1 MTAAEIL
8 RERGIAYVET
18 RKGKYTTKCPQC
30 GGGYLNVEL
39 KRDGVVW
46 YCNGCQEGSGE
57 HYNGEQQTKKSDPL
71 GPVKAVYDYTDE
83 NGDLLF
89 QALRF
94 EPLNAPKVFRQRTN
108 PDQKKWSIKGVR
120 IVPFRLPELLE
131 DLAQERT
138 IFVVEGEKDVN
149 TLREMGFP
157 ATCNPMGAGK
167 WKATFNPLFKD
178 VHVVICGDNDAPGR
192 DHVRKVADNLYGVA
206 ADLHVLDLKDH
217 WPEIE
222 ESDDITDWFE
232 ARHTVDELW
241 KIVESLPEW
250 KPETNGQAQGN
261 GYDVGGATSKPTL
274 TPCTI
279 EETLKVFDQWL
290 LLKDQTP
297 VITILGAVAAN
308 LLPGDPVWL
317 GIIAPPSSAKTE
329 ILNSISMVPNV
340 VPVATLTPAGLLSGT
355 SKRLRDV
362 KGGACG
368 GLLRQIGEFGI
379 IMLKD
384 FGSVLSMRPDAK
396 AETIAAL
403 REVYDGSWTRVLG
416 TDGGRSLHWS
426 GKIGLVF
433 GATGVIDSHHG
444 VIGAMGDRFLFS
456 RLAPL
461 SRGQFNHALKH
472 VGPATKQMRKELAEA
487 VAGLFAG
494 RRAEPQKITD
504 DEIRQIDAV
513 ISLAVRLRGAVER
526 DRHSRQM
533 ESVLGAE
540 GTARIGLSLERLLA
554 GLDTI
559 GVPRATAIAIV
570 KTVALD
576 SVPPLRLR
584 AYDHLR
590 NARRRDDFL
599 NTEDFIDVDTST
611 VAQAL
616 GLPTNTVRRVLED
629 LAAYGLIECR
639 GKGAGKADKWI
650 ARQWEDDR

>member
-1 MTAAEIL
+1 M
-8 RERGIAYVET
+8 
-18 RKGKYTTKCPQC
+18 
-30 GGGYLNVEL
+30 
-39 KRDGVVW
+39 
-46 YCNGCQEGSGE
+46 
-57 HYNGEQQTKKSDPL
+57 
-71 GPVKAVYDYTDE
+71 
-83 NGDLLF
+83 
-89 QALRF
+89 
-94 EPLNAPKVFRQRTN
+94 
-108 PDQKKWSIKGVR
+108 
-120 IVPFRLPELLE
+120 
-131 DLAQERT
+131 

-149 TLREMGFP
+149 TLREMGIP

-167 WKATFNPLFKD
+167 WRADFNPLFKD
-178 VHVVICGDNDAPGR
+178 AHVVICGDNDVPGR
-192 DHVRKVADNLYGVA
+192 DHVRKVANNLYGTAVR
-206 ADLHVLDLKDH
+206 LHVLNLKNH
-217 WPEIE
+217 WPEME

-232 ARHTVDELW
+232 ARHTIDELW
-241 KIVESLPEW
+241 KIVAELPDW
-250 KPETNGQAQGN
+250 KPETNGKAQGGN
-261 GYDVGGATSKPTL
+261 GYDVGGISKPSATL

-279 EETLKVFDQWL
+279 EETLKVFDKWL
-290 LLKDQTP
+290 LLEDQTP
-297 VITILGAVAAN
+297 VITILGTVAAN

-329 ILNSISMVPNV
+329 ILNSISMLPNV

-355 SKRLRDV
+355 SKKQRDV
-362 KGGACG
+362 KAGAKG

-379 IMLKD
+379 IVLKD

-494 RRAEPQKITD
+494 RPAEPQKISD

-526 DRHSRQM
+526 DRHSREM

-540 GTARIGLSLERLLA
+540 GTARIGLSLERLLV

-570 KTVALD
+570 KTVALH

-590 NARRRDDFL
+590 NARRQDDFL

-616 GLPTNTVRRVLED
+616 GLPTNTIRRVLED
-629 LAAYGLIECR
+629 LAAYGLIERR
-639 GKGAGKADKWI
+639 GTGSGKADKWI
-650 ARQWEDDR
+650 AREWENDS